1 MISLRVSLLF
11 ILSLAFF
18 VVPLPSYGQV
28 ALPADSSAE
37 TLTVAIN
44 PEHPRAFSLV
54 EVSIQSFS
62 VDLNQVTI
70 SWFLNGVRQKEGV
83 GERTLLFQ
91 TGGIGEKSTVR
102 IVASS
107 PIGVIADE
115 VVEIIPASV
124 DLIWQGR
131 TYTPPFYRGRSV
143 VSAEALVDIV
153 AFPQMILNNRF
164 LQDDEI
170 TYTWKKDGEVLGEY
184 SGYGRNTLLIQAPFQ
199 GSATTIEVLATAGG
213 GAVNAEASV
222 VIEPIEPFIRV
233 YENDPLL
240 GVQFHKAITGTLIP
254 TSNDVTVTAYP
265 FFFSV
270 ENRNS
275 SALSYEWLA
284 NDTPIDSLGNDR
296 GSINI
301 AVGDG
306 QVGTADLSLSIQ
318 NAIRIF
324 QAAVASF
331 SISFGS
337 ETNL

>member
-1 MISLRVSLLF
+1 MISLRAPLIF
-11 ILSLAFF
+11 ILFFAFL
-18 VVPLPSYGQV
+18 VVPFLVYAQV
-28 ALPADSSAE
+28 ALPTDSSTD
-37 TLTVAIN
+37 TLTITTN
-44 PEHPRAFSLV
+44 PEYPRPFSV
-54 EVSIQSFS
+54 AEIRIQSFS
-62 VDLNQVTI
+62 VDLNQLTI
-70 SWFLNGVRQKEGV
+70 SWFLNGTLQKEGV
-83 GERTLLFQ
+83 GERTFLFQ
-91 TGGIGEKSTVR
+91 TGGIGEKATVR
-102 IVASS
+102 IVARSS
-107 PIGVIADE
+107 IGVIADE
-115 VVEIIPASV
+115 VVEITPASV

-153 AFPQMILNNRF
+153 AFPQIILNNRF
-164 LQDDEI
+164 LQDDEV

-184 SGYGRNTLLIQAPFQ
+184 SGYGKNTLLIQAPFQ

-213 GAVNAEASV
+213 GAVNAEGVA

-301 AVGDG
+301 AVDDG
-306 QVGTADLSLSIQ
+306 QVGVADLSLSIQ
-318 NAIRIF
+318 NAVRIF
-324 QAAVASF
+324 QAAAAAF
-331 SISFGS
+331 SITFGS